1 MNAPR
6 VPLLL
11 VDDRPENL
19 VALTALLEQLDGIDV
34 SCANGGEEAL
44 RLLLRNDY
52 ALVLMDVQMPGMDG
66 FEAAT
71 LMRANPK
78 TRHVPIM
85 FVSAHDNGAEI
96 VFRGYESGAVDYL
109 VKPVEALILHAKV
122 RVFAQLYRQRLAI
135 AEHERQMNELQP
147 GHAALAGPVRL
158 LLVDDRAENLVA
170 LDAVLEELGQVQ
182 LVHAGSGPQALQA
195 SVQGDFAA
203 ILLDVQ
209 MPGMDGFQTAE
220 LLRADPRTSAI
231 PILFVT
237 AGMRDRE
244 AQFKGYEL
252 GAVDYLLKPLEAH
265 VLRSKVRVFC
275 DLYRQ
280 RVVLEQHGAYLT
292 LLVDERTEALAR
304 SNAYL
309 ADSRE
314 RYQRLL
320 GALTKQLFS
329 VQRAGAHLHSLGHG
343 EGCEAVTGY
352 PASAFGDDPA
362 LWLAIVPEPERGAVQ
377 AAVEATL
384 AGRQAEQVEQL
395 EHRLRCGDGSLRWV
409 RSTFVL
415 DAHDGAPLC
424 DVLMEDIDARRRGEE
439 ERARLAD
446 KLALATRAARLG
458 VWDWDLQSGVLVWDE
473 RMYALC
479 GVTPGQLGDAHHTWL
494 ATTLAEDQ
502 DLCEAVK
509 RAAVEDG
516 APYAIE
522 FRVRWPDGSLHYL
535 QADGEVVRDGA
546 GRALRMTGVHADITE
561 RKQAEV
567 ELRRHRDNLLE
578 LVDERTVSLRAI
590 VDNAADGI
598 VTIDIDGSILSFNHA
613 AERMFG
619 YRAEQAIGRDVALLM
634 PAAEGA
640 AHGAYLRHYR
650 AGARS
655 GIVGSG
661 RELTGR
667 RADGQVFPLYLAVSA
682 MEVAGRQRFTGIL
695 RDITAQK
702 AAEANLVAAR
712 HAAETAN
719 RVKSEFL
726 AKMSHELR
734 TPLNAVIGFSGL
746 MRGAPGLLPDQQANL
761 QIIHRSGQHLLTL
774 INDVLELSKIE
785 AGRMR
790 LAEAETD
797 LEDLLGDVIDMLRM
811 RAQQTGLALEL
822 VHDALPPM
830 VRVDGVKLRQVLI
843 NLVGNAIKFTVR
855 GGVTLAVHGA
865 AAGNGVRLQFAVSDT
880 GIGIASA
887 DREAIFEPFVQAP
900 SHASEA
906 GTGLGLT
913 ISRQYVNLMGGV
925 LEVDSVPG
933 EGSTFRFALE
943 LALAEEA
950 AAGPAL
956 GLVCA
961 LPAAHQGARVLIAD
975 DDEASR
981 NLLAGLLGP
990 AGFTV
995 LTVADGV
1002 DALDSLARFDPRLIL
1017 MDWRMPR
1024 LDGLA
1029 TIRRMRAGAG
1039 GAALRIIMCSASAFE
1054 EEYQLGLE
1062 AGADAFLRKPLD
1074 EALLYGAIEQL
1085 LDLKFEREP
1094 RAAGSAPAAEAIP
1107 LRREELAP
1115 LAAPLRAA
1123 LRNAVIELNHT
1134 KVNDALDLIAQTD
1147 AVLGARIAAMIAAR
1161 QYRELVVL
1169 LDAAES
1175 ADLV

>member
-1 MNAPR
+1 MNTPR

-11 VDDRPENL
+11 VDDRVENL
-19 VALTALLEQLDGIDV
+19 VALKALLEQLEGIDV
-34 SCANGGEEAL
+34 SCASGGEEAL
-44 RLLLRNDY
+44 RMLLKHDY

-66 FEAAT
+66 FETAT

-78 TRHVPIM
+78 TRHVPIV
-85 FVSAHDNGAEI
+85 FVTAHDSGADI

-109 VKPVEALILHAKV
+109 VKPVVALILHAKV

-135 AEHERQMNELQP
+135 AAHERQMSELQP
-147 GHAALAGPVRL
+147 DRGARSGPLRL
-158 LLVDDRAENLVA
+158 LLVDDRPENLMA
-170 LDAVLEELGQVQ
+170 LDALLEELGDLQ
-182 LVHAGSGPQALQA
+182 LVHASSGPQALQA
-195 SVQGDFAA
+195 ALLGEFAA

-209 MPGMDGFQTAE
+209 MPVMDGFQTAE

-237 AGMRDRE
+237 AGMGGRE
-244 AQFKGYEL
+244 SQFKGYEL
-252 GAVDYLLKPLEAH
+252 GAVDYLVKPLEPH

-280 RVVLEQHGAYLT
+280 RVVLEQHGAYLAQ
-292 LLVDERTEALAR
+292 LVDERTVALAR
-304 SNAYL
+304 SNAHL

-329 VQRAGAHLHSLGHG
+329 VQRAGQRLHSLGHG

-352 PASAFGDDPA
+352 PQSAFAADPA
-362 LWLAIVPEPERGAVQ
+362 LWLAIVPEEERAAVQ

-384 AGRQAEQVEQL
+384 AGRRAEQVEQL
-395 EHRLRCGDGSLRWV
+395 EHRLRCGDGNLRWV

-424 DVLMEDIDARRRGEE
+424 DVLMEDIDARRRAED
-439 ERARLAD
+439 ERARLVD
-446 KLALATRAARLG
+446 TLALATRAARLG
-458 VWDWDLQSGVLVWDE
+458 VWDWDLHNQQLVWDE
-473 RMYALC
+473 RMYSLC
-479 GVTPGQLGDAHHTWL
+479 GVRPGQLGDAHQTWL

-502 DLCEAVK
+502 PLCEAAL
-509 RAAVEDG
+509 RAALEVG
-516 APYAIE
+516 AAPYAIE

-546 GRALRMTGVHADITE
+546 GRVLRMTGVHADITE
-561 RKQAEV
+561 RKEAET

-578 LVDERTVSLRAI
+578 LVDERTVSLGAI

-598 VTIDIDGSILSFNHA
+598 ITIDVDGHILSFNRA

-619 YRAEQAIGRDVALLM
+619 YRAAQAIGQDVGMLM

-650 AGARS
+650 ARGS
-655 GIVGSG
+655 STIVGSG
-661 RELTGR
+661 RELQGR

-682 MEVAGRQRFTGIL
+682 MEVAGRSRFTGIL
-695 RDITAQK
+695 RDISAQK
-702 AAEANLVAAR
+702 AGEASLVAAR
-712 HAAETAN
+712 QAAETAN

-746 MRGAPGLLPDQQANL
+746 MRNAPGVLPEHQANL

-790 LAEAETD
+790 LVESEND
-797 LEDLLGDVIDMLRM
+797 LDDLLCDVIDMLRM
-811 RAQQTGLALEL
+811 RAQQGGLALQL
-822 VHDALPPM
+822 VQHGVPAM

-855 GGVTLAVHGA
+855 GSVRLEVHGEPS
-865 AAGNGVRLQFAVSDT
+865 GSGVLLRFAVRDT

-913 ISRQYVNLMGGV
+913 ISRQYVDLMGGT
-925 LEVDSVPG
+925 LELDTVQG
-933 EGSTFRFALE
+933 EGSTFRFALT
-943 LALAEEA
+943 LALAEDVAPA
-950 AAGPAL
+950 APAGA
-956 GLVCA
+956 VRA
-961 LPAAHQGARVLIAD
+961 LPEARQGTRVLIAD

-981 NLLAGLLGP
+981 NLLAGLLVP

-995 LTVADGV
+995 LAVADGIA
-1002 DALDSLARFDPRLIL
+1002 ALESLATFDPQLIL

-1024 LDGLA
+1024 LDGLE
-1029 TIRRMRAGAG
+1029 TIRRMRAGSG

-1054 EEYQLGLE
+1054 EECQLGLE
-1062 AGADAFLRKPLD
+1062 VGADAFLRKPLD
-1074 EALLYGAIEQL
+1074 EAQLYGAIEQL
-1085 LDLKFEREP
+1085 LAFKFERDM
-1094 RAAGSAPAAEAIP
+1094 RASGAAAPVREAP
-1107 LRREELAP
+1107 MRREELAS
-1115 LAAPLRAA
+1115 LALSLRAA
-1123 LRNAVIELNHT
+1123 LRDALMELNHS
-1134 KVNDALDLIAQTD
+1134 KMDDALSRIVHQD
-1147 AVLGARIAAMIAAR
+1147 AALGPRIAGMIAAR
-1161 QYRELVVL
+1161 QFRELVL
-1169 LDAAES
+1169 LLEA
-1175 ADLV
+1175 